1 MEPSKIFKVYILRF
15 TGYVGWGHLP
25 LSHSV
30 TEESPSLLSLKL
42 CKTIDDCDMQISP
55 FQHTVRKLSVAQ
67 LSGNMWLTVICLVV
81 SLWLTNRVT
90 EEWPKE
96 NRFFSSPS

>member
-1 MEPSKIFKVYILRF
+1 MGTLAS
-15 TGYVGWGHLP
+15 
-25 LSHSV
+25 
-30 TEESPSLLSLKL
+30 ESQCDRRTSLLSLKL
-42 CKTIDDCDMQISP
+42 CKTIDDCDMQKSP
-55 FQHTVRKLSVAQ
+55 FQHTVRKLSVVQ
-67 LSGNMWLTVICLVV
+67 LSGDVWLKVICLVV

>member
-1 MEPSKIFKVYILRF
+1 MGTLAS
-15 TGYVGWGHLP
+15 
-25 LSHSV
+25 
-30 TEESPSLLSLKL
+30 ESQCDRRTSSLLSLKL
-42 CKTIDDCDMQISP
+42 CKTIDDCNMQISP

-67 LSGNMWLTVICLVV
+67 LSGDVWLKVICMVV

-96 NRFFSSPS
+96 NRFFSSPN